1 MKYVENNKKVE
12 DLKVAY
18 IGGGSRG
25 WAWGLMSDLVSCDDI
40 SGTVYLYD
48 IDMEAAKANEII
60 GNKFNSAEG
69 AKSVWNYKAAKT
81 PKEAMEGADFVI
93 ISILP
98 GTFDEMESDVHAP
111 EKYGIYQ
118 SVGDTSGPGGI
129 VRAMR
134 TIPMFEEIA
143 GYIKEYCPNAWVI
156 NYTNPMTL
164 CVKTLYRVF
173 PEIKAFGCCHEV
185 FGTQTL
191 LKEMV
196 KEYFDDE
203 IAREDVKV
211 NPVAVNHFTWLTEA
225 KYKNIDLFPYY
236 KKFCEK
242 YLKTGYQ
249 TDRDRERKATTTQPW
264 FFTTHQVKMD
274 LFLRF
279 GYIAAAGDRHLA
291 EFCPGKW
298 YLESPEQI
306 ESMGFALT
314 PVSWRK
320 EQLKKRLE
328 KAERLR
334 TGEEAP
340 KLVPTGEEGTL
351 QMRALLGLCDL
362 VTNVNVPNKG
372 QIPNLPLGAV
382 VESNAAF
389 RADSLNPV
397 LAGEIPASIYPLVSR
412 ICTQQENISEAIAE
426 RDVEKIFACFAND
439 PLVTCSISD
448 ARKLFAEMCEN
459 TKKYLTSYDLSSL
472 KG

>member
-48 IDMEAAKANEII
+48 IDFEAAKANEII

-185 FGTQTL
+185 FGTQSL
-191 LKEMV
+191 LKAMI
-196 KEYFDDE
+196 KEFFDDE
-203 IAREDVKV
+203 VAREDVKV

-242 YLKTGYQ
+242 YIESGYQ

-320 EQLKKRLE
+320 EQLKTRLA
-328 KAERLR
+328 KAERLK

-362 VTNVNVPNKG
+362 VTNVNIPNKG

-459 TKKYLTSYDLSSL
+459 TKKYLTSYNLNCL